1 MIRLKDTQYQ
11 NTAAFLGNAIRIAE
25 YYGFTPLDSMQRNP
39 AYVGSSNKRAIL
51 PLSKVESDISFA
63 RRDERALLSSA
74 RKCMS
79 CLPTQVNLPSAS
91 VPGPVAA
98 PHSGTLLAWRTLPST
113 AGIPSVSFELH
124 IVGSTSA
131 IAEAL
136 LIVVAGAI
144 AEEAGIAERSL
155 AINNIG
161 SSDSSNRFV
170 RDIGLYLR
178 KHIESIS
185 PTLRPRA
192 AVDPLGTLVQLIE
205 RGHPAAPRAPQAMEY
220 LTEEERR
227 KFWELLEYLEM
238 FGLPYELNAHILGSR
253 DCWSHSLFEMSAND
267 PETGVR
273 MPFAFGGRYDPLASR
288 FARTPS
294 SAAMV
299 SITCEVRGKTRP
311 FRSNVSSVARGKDE
325 AQAQPAIYFAHL
337 GGEARRRVLG
347 VLEGLRRASIPV
359 HQGLWYERIAEQM
372 AAARTL
378 AVPYIL
384 IMGHKEAME
393 GTILVREVAT
403 NSQDAIPL
411 PELPNYLKRRRVG
424 SWREGAHA

>member
-1 MIRLKDTQYQ
+1 MIRLKDTQYP

-25 YYGFTPLDSMQRNP
+25 YYGFAPLDGMQRNP
-39 AYVGSSNKRAIL
+39 ANAGPANKRGVL

-63 RRDERALLSSA
+63 RRDERTLLSSA
-74 RKCMS
+74 RKCMN
-79 CLPTQVNLPSAS
+79 CLPTQVNLPPASAT
-91 VPGPVAA
+91 GPAA
-98 PHSGTLLAWRTLPST
+98 PPHSGTLLAWRTLAST
-113 AGIPSVSFELH
+113 TGIPSVSFELH

-136 LIVVAGAI
+136 LIVVANAI
-144 AEEAGIAERSL
+144 AQEAGIGERAL

-192 AVDPLGTLVQLIE
+192 AIDPLGTLVQLIE

-253 DCWSHSLFEMSAND
+253 DCWSHSLFEISTND
-267 PETGVR
+267 SETGAR

-294 SAAMV
+294 SATMV

-311 FRSNVSSVARGKDE
+311 VRSKVSNGTGVND
-325 AQAQPAIYFAHL
+325 AQPAIYFAHL

-347 VLEGLRRASIPV
+347 VLENLRRESIPV

-393 GTILVREVAT
+393 GTVLVREVAT
-403 NSQDAIPL
+403 NSQDAITL

-424 SWREGAHA
+424 TWREGAHA

>member
-1 MIRLKDTQYQ
+1 MIRLKDTQYP

-25 YYGFTPLDSMQRNP
+25 YYGFAPLDGMQRNP
-39 AYVGSSNKRAIL
+39 ANTGSLNKRAVL
-51 PLSKVESDISFA
+51 PLSKVESDIAFA

-79 CLPTQVNLPSAS
+79 CLPTQVNLPPASAT
-91 VPGPVAA
+91 GPAA
-98 PHSGTLLAWRTLPST
+98 PPHSGTLLAWRTLPST

-136 LIVVAGAI
+136 LIVVANAI
-144 AEEAGIAERSL
+144 AQEAGIGERSL

-170 RDIGLYLR
+170 RDVGLYLR

-192 AVDPLGTLVQLIE
+192 AIDPLGTLVQLIE

-253 DCWSHSLFEMSAND
+253 DCWSHSLFEISTND
-267 PETGVR
+267 PETGAR

-294 SAAMV
+294 SATMV
-299 SITCEVRGKTRP
+299 SITCEVRGKTRVK
-311 FRSNVSSVARGKDE
+311 RETRALGGE
-325 AQAQPAIYFAHL
+325 AQPAIYFAHL

-347 VLEGLRRASIPV
+347 VLENLRRASIPV
-359 HQGLWYERIAEQM
+359 HQGIWYERVAEQM

-378 AVPYIL
+378 AVPYII

-393 GTILVREVAT
+393 GTVLVREVAT

-411 PELPNYLKRRRVG
+411 PELSNYLKRRRIG
-424 SWREGAHA
+424 AWREGAHA

>member
-1 MIRLKDTQYQ
+1 MIRLKDTQYP

-25 YYGFTPLDSMQRNP
+25 YYGFAPLDGMQRNP
-39 AYVGSSNKRAIL
+39 AYAGSSNKRAVL
-51 PLSKVESDISFA
+51 PLSKVESEISFA
-63 RRDERALLSSA
+63 RRDERMLLSSA
-74 RKCMS
+74 RKCMN
-79 CLPTQVNLPSAS
+79 CLPTQVNLPPASAT
-91 VPGPVAA
+91 GPAA
-98 PHSGTLLAWRTLPST
+98 PPHSGTLLAWRTLPST

-136 LIVVAGAI
+136 LIVVANAI
-144 AEEAGIAERSL
+144 AEEAGISERAL

-161 SSDSSNRFV
+161 SPDSSNRFV

-238 FGLPYELNAHILGSR
+238 FGLPYELNAQILGSR
-253 DCWSHSLFEMSAND
+253 DCWSHSLFEISTND
-267 PETGVR
+267 PETGTR

-288 FARTPS
+288 FARAPS
-294 SAAMV
+294 SATMV
-299 SITCEVRGKTRP
+299 SITCEVRGKTRVKRENRVP
-311 FRSNVSSVARGKDE
+311 QGE
-325 AQAQPAIYFAHL
+325 AQPAIYFAHL
-337 GGEARRRVLG
+337 GGEARHRVLG
-347 VLEGLRRASIPV
+347 VLENLRRASIPV

-424 SWREGAHA
+424 AWREGAHA